1 MKMTNNKIYNTYK
14 LHPYNITGYFDGE
27 GCFNISVYPNAKMNI
42 GYSVTFSA
50 EIKQHSNS
58 VNLLYSI
65 KEYFNGK
72 GNISFTTSSLAR
84 YKISNLKDIVNLILP
99 HFDKW
104 PLITSK
110 HLNYLDFKQVILM
123 IDSGD
128 HLTDTGIT
136 NIIQIINKMN
146 SKRSFLDK
154 WNFCFSQSKLIN
166 DLNSEWVQ
174 AFTDSEGY
182 FKFQVRQNHSNTC
195 EFSISQNVHDYHVML
210 LFMKFFNGG
219 KLYPLS
225 VDSTFESAINYHNSR
240 NKKGINSVINFVV
253 NTQKLTKDV
262 IIPFFNKYH
271 LYTTKSLDFEDWKTL
286 IHLNETRYFKTI
298 EGQTKMLKI
307 SKGMNRGRIIEKTEN
322 TSE

>member
-1 MKMTNNKIYNTYK
+1 MTNNKTYNIYK

-27 GCFNISVYPNAKMNI
+27 GCFNISVYLNAKMKT

-72 GNISFTTSSLAR
+72 GNISFTTNSLAR
-84 YKISNLKDIVNLILP
+84 YKISNIKDILNLILP
-99 HFDKW
+99 HFDKY

-110 HLNYLDFKQVILM
+110 HLNYLDFKKVILM

-128 HLTDTGIT
+128 HLTEIGIT
-136 NIIQIINKMN
+136 NIIEIISKMN
-146 SKRSFLDK
+146 SKRSFLEK
-154 WNFCFSQSKLIN
+154 WNFCFNQSKIIN
-166 DLNSEWVQ
+166 NLNSEWVQ

-182 FKFQVRQNHSNTC
+182 FKFLVRNNHSNSC

-210 LFMKFFNGG
+210 LFIKFFNGG

-225 VDSTFESAINYHNSR
+225 VNSTFESAINYYNSR
-240 NKKGINSVINFVV
+240 NNKNINSVIKFVV
-253 NTQKLTKDV
+253 NTQKLTTDV
-262 IIPFFNKYH
+262 IIPFFNKYP

-286 IHLNETRYFKTI
+286 IHLNDIRYFKTI
-298 EGQTKMLKI
+298 EGKTKMLNL
-307 SKGMNRGRIIEKTEN
+307 SKGMNKGRIIETIED